1 MHKSGGSNGGFTYFL
16 AIKIRSGHRERG
28 AKRKGGGAGERRGEL
43 SDVDRGLVVRGV
55 GGSTGCPEYKG
66 VSRDKLQAGQGMR
79 EDQKNSR
86 LALRKRRKGKPQ
98 YKIRGIER

>member
-1 MHKSGGSNGGFTYFL
+1 MCICVPAKEGQTQDTAMHKSDGSNGGFTYFL

-55 GGSTGCPEYKG
+55 GGSTGCPECTE
-66 VSRDKLQAGQGMR
+66 VSRGR
-79 EDQKNSR
+79 C
-86 LALRKRRKGKPQ
+86 KRGKEWQ
-98 YKIRGIER
+98 RMFVFR